1 MTSYTLST
9 IHKIAKS
16 IDRSV
21 DLSQALNN
29 LVQGIHEALDVDV
42 CSLYLSDYNS
52 SINILMATHGLNP
65 DMVGTIEIAFE
76 EGLVGLV
83 TQTMEPVNVDNAPDH
98 PRFKY
103 IPEIG
108 EDPFLSFLG
117 VPISH
122 HGEHLAVL
130 VIQQKSAR
138 RFSDQD
144 IAFLTTLAALIAGN
158 IALAKARGLLERL
171 LAGTHKT
178 GGLFNGVAGA
188 PGIAIGVG
196 VVTYNP
202 IDLASVPNR
211 NSEDPDK
218 EESRF
223 RVAINKAVTELN
235 SIGQIYSDTLPEADR
250 LLFDAYALIASD
262 EELIQTTITKIHAG
276 NWAPG
281 ALRET
286 IDGYAAQFEAMDNDY
301 MRERANDM
309 RDIGNRILGYLQA
322 EEQHDRHYPD
332 KTILVGENL
341 SPLDLAKV
349 PAHKL
354 VGIVSGHGSGYSH
367 LAILAHA
374 LNIPAVLGFS
384 RQLPIAKLD
393 EKKLVI
399 DGYQGNILVAP
410 NESELVA
417 YQELV
422 EGQAQLD
429 QKLSLLANETATT
442 PDGVRIRLY
451 TNTGLLTGFTHAI
464 DVGTEGIGLYRTELP
479 FMNSENFPSEEE
491 QETLYR
497 QVLEAYAPRP
507 VTLRTLDAGGDKM
520 LPYFNVVEPNPFL
533 GWRGIRLTLDHPDI
547 LLTQLRA
554 MLKASKG
561 MNNLKILLPM
571 ISNTSELD
579 HAVRLIQRA
588 YEQVTSSGVKI
599 TFPQIGAMI
608 EVPSAVYQIDS
619 ILQRVDYISVGTN
632 DLIQYLLAI
641 DRNNELVA
649 KMFDPLHPAV
659 LRALADIV
667 AAAKRHKKHVSICG
681 EAAGDPLLAI
691 LLIAL
696 KVDSL
701 SLSAGDLPR
710 IKWVIR
716 TFSHSDAAILWE
728 KALKFEE
735 TRSIRQMM
743 TLELDKHGL
752 GGLIRAEKKKTSSSK
767 KRK

>member
-21 DLSQALNN
+21 DLSQALNS
-29 LVQGIHEALDVDV
+29 LVQGIHDALDVDV
-42 CSLYLSDYNS
+42 CSLYLSDNTTGV
-52 SINILMATHGLNP
+52 NILMATFGLNQ
-65 DMVGTIEIAFE
+65 DVVGTIQIPFN

-83 TQTMEPVNVDNAPDH
+83 TQTMEPVNAENAPAH

-158 IALAKARGLLERL
+158 IAFAKARGLIEGL
-171 LAGTHKT
+171 LSGNRKS
-178 GGLFNGVAGA
+178 GGLFNGIAGA
-188 PGIAIGVG
+188 PGIAIGTG

-202 IDLASVPNR
+202 IDLSSVPNR
-211 NSEDPDK
+211 VSGDPEI
-218 EESRF
+218 EEERF
-223 RVAINKAVTELN
+223 RTAIDKAIAELKGI
-235 SIGQIYSDTLPEADR
+235 SQIYNDTLPEADR

-262 EELIQTTITKIHAG
+262 EDLINSTIEKIHRG

-286 IDGYAAQFEAMDNDY
+286 IDGYAAQFEAMENDY

-322 EEQHDRHYPD
+322 EEQHDREYPE

-349 PAHKL
+349 PPARL
-354 VGIVSGHGSGYSH
+354 AGIVSGHGSGYSH

-374 LNIPAVLGFS
+374 LGIPAVLGFS
-384 RQLPIAKLD
+384 RQLPMAKLD
-393 EKKLVI
+393 GNKLII
-399 DGYQGNILVAP
+399 DGYQGQIVVAP
-410 NESELVA
+410 IESELTA

-422 EGQAQLD
+422 EGQDQLGRE
-429 QKLSLLANETATT
+429 LATLTSLPATT
-442 PDGVRIRLY
+442 PDGLRIHLY

-479 FMNSENFPSEEE
+479 FMSKENFPSEEE
-491 QETLYR
+491 QTALYR

-520 LPYFNVVEPNPFL
+520 LPYFTVKEPNPFL

-547 LLTQLRA
+547 LLTQLRS
-554 MLKASKG
+554 MLRASNG
-561 MNNLKILLPM
+561 IENLKVLFPM

-579 HAVRLIQRA
+579 HAIRLVHRA
-588 YEQVTSSGVKI
+588 HEQVTSEGIKVEI
-599 TFPQIGAMI
+599 PQLGAMI

-619 ILQRVDYISVGTN
+619 ILKRVDFVSVGTN

-659 LRALADIV
+659 LRALADI
-667 AAAKRHKKHVSICG
+667 AAAGKRHKKNVSICG
-681 EAAGDPLLAI
+681 EAAGDPLFAI

-696 KVDSL
+696 GVDSL

-716 TFSHSDAAILWE
+716 SFSHAYADQLWE
-728 KALKFEE
+728 QAMQFEE
-735 TRSIRQMM
+735 TAPIRAMM
-743 TLELDKHGL
+743 TAALDKQGL
-752 GGLIRAEKKKTSSSK
+752 GGLIRAEKKSA
-767 KRK
+767 

>member
-1 MTSYTLST
+1 MASYTLST

-16 IDRSV
+16 IDQST

-29 LVQGIHEALDVDV
+29 LVQGIHTALNVDV
-42 CSLYLSDYNS
+42 CSLYLSDNS
-52 SINILMATHGLNP
+52 TGINILMATYGLNQNV
-65 DMVGTIEIAFE
+65 VGTIQIPFN

-83 TQTMEPVNVDNAPDH
+83 TQTMEPVNVDNAPAH

-130 VIQQKSAR
+130 VIQQKTAR

-158 IALAKARGLLERL
+158 IAFAKARGLIEGL
-171 LAGTHKT
+171 LSGTRKS
-178 GGLFNGVAGA
+178 GGLFTGVAGA
-188 PGIAIGVG
+188 PGIAIGIG

-202 IDLASVPNR
+202 VDLLSVPNR
-211 NSEDPDK
+211 YSNDPEV
-218 EESRF
+218 EEARF
-223 RVAINKAVTELN
+223 RVAIDKAVAELHGI
-235 SIGQIYSDTLPEADR
+235 SQIYSDTLPEADR

-262 EELIQTTITKIHAG
+262 EELIQSTIDKIRAG

-286 IDGYAAQFEAMDNDY
+286 IDGYAAQFEAMENDY
-301 MRERANDM
+301 MRERSNDM
-309 RDIGNRILGYLQA
+309 RDIGNRILTYLQA
-322 EEQHDRHYPD
+322 EEKNDRDCPD
-332 KTILVGENL
+332 RTILIGENL

-349 PAHKL
+349 PADKL

-384 RQLPIAKLD
+384 RQLPMPRLD
-393 EKKLVI
+393 GNKIII
-399 DGYQGNILVAP
+399 DGYQGQILVAP
-410 NESELVA
+410 NDSELGA
-417 YQELV
+417 YQELI
-422 EGQAQLD
+422 EGQEQLGRE
-429 QKLSLLANETATT
+429 LALLANEPATT
-442 PDGVRIRLY
+442 PDGIRIRLY
-451 TNTGLLTGFTHAI
+451 TNTGLLSGFTHAI

-479 FMNSENFPSEEE
+479 FMSKENFPSEEE
-491 QETLYR
+491 QTTLYR

-507 VTLRTLDAGGDKM
+507 VTLRTLDAGGDKG
-520 LPYFNVVEPNPFL
+520 LPYFTVKEPNPFL

-554 MLKASKG
+554 MMRASKG
-561 MNNLKILLPM
+561 LENLKILLPM
-571 ISNTSELD
+571 ISNTGEIDRAL
-579 HAVRLIQRA
+579 VLIHRA
-588 YEQVTSSGVKI
+588 YEQIGNEGIMVS
-599 TFPQIGAMI
+599 FPQVGVMI

-619 ILQRVDYISVGTN
+619 ILKRVDFISVGTN

-659 LRALADIV
+659 LRALAEI
-667 AAAKRHKKHVSICG
+667 AAGAKRHNKHLSICG
-681 EAAGDPLLAI
+681 EAAGDPLFAI

-696 KVDSL
+696 GVDSL

-710 IKWVIR
+710 IKSVIR
-716 TFSHSDAAILWE
+716 TFSYAHARKLWDQ
-728 KALKFEE
+728 AMQFED
-735 TRSIRQMM
+735 TAPIRQLM
-743 TLELDKHGL
+743 TTELDKQGL
-752 GGLIRAEKKKTSSSK
+752 GGLIRAEK
-767 KRK
+767 RQI